1 MKKYL
6 VSIIVPV
13 YNVER
18 YIEQCI
24 KSLCSQTYDNIE
36 IVLVDD
42 GSSDN
47 SGFICDDYSRKDSR
61 IKVIHK
67 KNEGVSKARKKG
79 LEKSIGE
86 YIAFVDSDDYVENN
100 YIEELINRIINK
112 NVDVVCCN
120 CIDEGID
127 GQPNICI
134 LKEEILENLE
144 EKIQNYYNGMRFA
157 YVIWG
162 KLFKR
167 EIIEKIEFYNQR
179 YTEDTHMMLKVFEI
193 SKDVVLI
200 PYRGYHYRAQEGSAM
215 AKAKLIDVYRDT
227 LITIKYLNI
236 LCYKLDIKY
245 YNKANK
251 RMLDTIY
258 GAVLSNC
265 EKNDWQ
271 KEINISDYL
280 EYMPKKISVA
290 EIKKILLIKMYRINK
305 NITSWIIRLIKRK

>member
-1 MKKYL
+1 MQKCDEFRGRFFKY
-6 VSIIVPV
+6 
-13 YNVER
+13 
-18 YIEQCI
+18 I
-24 KSLCSQTYDNIE
+24 K
-36 IVLVDD
+36 
-42 GSSDN
+42 
-47 SGFICDDYSRKDSR
+47 
-61 IKVIHK
+61 
-67 KNEGVSKARKKG
+67 
-79 LEKSIGE
+79 
-86 YIAFVDSDDYVENN
+86 
-100 YIEELINRIINK
+100 
-112 NVDVVCCN
+112 
-120 CIDEGID
+120 
-127 GQPNICI
+127 
-134 LKEEILENLE
+134 
-144 EKIQNYYNGMRFA
+144 KIQNYYNGMRFA

-265 EKNDWQ
+265 ERNDWQ